1 MGIPEWMLGI
11 DSRKITILHNGGC
24 IQMLIHFKGPL
35 AHQMELDLSRLI
47 ASGRLDVPTLNIV
60 GYSNQK
66 RKKTLSYRTCGSRDP
81 NDENGTYDR
90 NHLNTSISN

>member
-24 IQMLIHFKGPL
+24 IQMLMHFKGPL

-47 ASGRLDVPTLNIV
+47 ASGRLDAPTLNVV
-60 GYSNQK
+60 GYTNQK

-81 NDENGTYDR
+81 NDESSTYDR
-90 NHLNTSISN
+90 NYSNFK